1 MDKFIAIFKREYME
15 RVRTRAFVI
24 TTLIV
29 PFFISIIFLLPAYLA
44 SRAGSSAG
52 LTNIAIL
59 DATGAG
65 LGARVSALLT
75 ADTSRALTAKPPEV
89 RVVTPAQLKDAEQ
102 SASQEVIGKQ
112 RTGFVVLTDN
122 TIAGKS
128 ARYEGRNA
136 SSIADMDKLG
146 DAVRQG
152 VQMTRLEQEGVK
164 ADRIDQLTRLSVR
177 LETQRLDENGRGEG
191 EGRTA
196 ALVGFGIAFLLYMS
210 IILHG
215 QGVLRSVLEEKTT
228 RVAEV
233 VLSSVKPDTLL
244 AGKVLGVGAV
254 GLTQQV
260 LWLALSAYL
269 MQFFGPLLF
278 KNAGAAA
285 ASGAGARGQAL
296 SAVFSHGMSI
306 SVFVAILGFFLV
318 GFAFYATLFAA
329 VGAMVNSEQEAQQA
343 AQPVMILL
351 VATILMVQAV
361 LMNPTGTL
369 GVVLSWI
376 PFSLPIVMPM
386 RMVMMPVP
394 WYQVA
399 ASLGVGLLGCGVAV
413 WLAARIY
420 RVGMLMYGKRP
431 SIPELVKWIRYA

>member
-29 PFFISIIFLLPAYLA
+29 PFFITIIFLLPAYLA
-44 SRAGSSAG
+44 SRAGSSVG

-59 DATGAG
+59 DATGTG

-75 ADTSRALTAKPPEV
+75 ADTSRASTAKAPDV
-89 RVVTPAQLKDAEQ
+89 RVVTAAQLKDAEQ
-102 SASQEVIGKQ
+102 SASQEVIANQ
-112 RTGFVVLTDN
+112 RTGYIVLTDN
-122 TIAGKS
+122 TVAGKS
-128 ARYEGRNA
+128 AHYEGRNA
-136 SSIADMDKLG
+136 STIADMDKLS

-152 VQMTRLEQEGVK
+152 VQMTRLTQEGVK
-164 ADRIDQLTRLSVR
+164 ADRIDQLTHLSVH
-177 LETQRLDENGRGEG
+177 LETQRLDEKGRGEG

-260 LWLALSAYL
+260 LWLAISAYM

-285 ASGAGARGQAL
+285 AGAGARGQAL
-296 SAVFSHGMSI
+296 TAVFSGGMSI